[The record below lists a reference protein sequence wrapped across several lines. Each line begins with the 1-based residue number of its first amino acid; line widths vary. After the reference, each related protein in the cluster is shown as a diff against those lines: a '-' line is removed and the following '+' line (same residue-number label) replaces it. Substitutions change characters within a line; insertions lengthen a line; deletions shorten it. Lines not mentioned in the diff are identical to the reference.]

1 MRQED
6 KLKEKV
12 GKKLPYTVPEGYF
25 KSFKENMLAQLPE
38 FPEKPVEK
46 RLSTWQRIKPYVY
59 LAAMF
64 AGIWCM
70 MQIFHNVTTSEQKHE
85 EQVLANY
92 EPDSYDLY
100 IDETI
105 GADLA
110 LQDEVASLYSSM
122 DEFEKDFYAQL
133 WTTSLWITFQ

>member
-12 GKKLPYTVPEGYF
+12 GTKLPYTVPEGYF
-25 KSFKENMLAQLPE
+25 RSLKSNVMEALPE
-38 FPEKPVEK
+38 YPEKPVEK
-46 RLSTWQRIKPYVY
+46 RLSAWQRLRPYIY

-70 MQIFHNVTTSEQKHE
+70 MQIFHRVSNAE
-85 EQVLANY
+85 ERKEEMVLASY

-100 IDETI
+100 IDDSY
-105 GADLA
+105 GDDLA
-110 LQDEVASLYSSM
+110 LEDEVVDLYPSM
-122 DEFEKDFYAQL
+122 DDFKRDFYAQL
-133 WTTSLWITFQ
+133 